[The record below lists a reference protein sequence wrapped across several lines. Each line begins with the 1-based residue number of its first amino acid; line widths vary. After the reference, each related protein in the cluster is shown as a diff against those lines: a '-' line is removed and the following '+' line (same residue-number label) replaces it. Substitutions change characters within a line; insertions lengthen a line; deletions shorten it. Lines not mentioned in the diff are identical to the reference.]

1 VAPEV
6 LKMEYSQK
14 ADLWS
19 AGILAYQLLT
29 GRLPFIGETGLL
41 VSKLYMAK
49 QVFTNKVSVGSC
61 VIACFMA
68 VITVDVGVH
77 AFCCHKV
84 FQTWRSVV

>member
-6 LKMEYSQK
+6 LKMQYSQK

-19 AGILAYQLLT
+19 GGILAYQVLT

-49 QVFTNKVSVGSC
+49 QVFQNKVLPRSRPCPWCLCLLMVPLC
-61 VIACFMA
+61 VH
-68 VITVDVGVH
+68 GV
-77 AFCCHKV
+77 
-84 FQTWRSVV
+84 